1 MKTIGIV
8 GAGLMGTDL
17 ALYTAEKGFTV
28 LLHDVGEEPLR
39 HSLDTIRERL
49 HHYETLGRFDHPK
62 ADEILTSIQPYNKL
76 EGLSPSDIVIECVTE
91 DLGIKMEVFHKL
103 DSICKAGA
111 ILASNTSSKSITAI
125 ASATHRPESVIGMHF
140 MNPIRAMKLVEII
153 CGLATTRETFQMA
166 KQLVKTLGK
175 EYVESRDFPGFLTNR
190 ILMPMLNEAI
200 FAFYEG
206 AGTVEAIDKAMTLGM
221 NQPMGPLALADLIG
235 LDVVLAVIEE
245 LYRGFGDSK
254 YRPCPLLKKY
264 VAAGYLGKKSGRG
277 FYVY

>member
-49 HHYETLGRFDHPK
+49 HHYESLGRIDHPK
-62 ADEILTSIQPYNKL
+62 ADEILANIRPYNKL

-91 DLGIKMEVFHKL
+91 DLDVKMEVFHKL
-103 DSICKAGA
+103 DAICKAGA
-111 ILASNTSSKSITAI
+111 VLASNTSSKSITAI
-125 ASATHRPESVIGMHF
+125 ASATRRPESVIGMHF
-140 MNPIRAMKLVEII
+140 MNPIRAMKLIEII

-166 KQLVKTLGK
+166 KQLVKKLGK

-264 VAAGYLGKKSGRG
+264 VAAGYLGRKSGRG